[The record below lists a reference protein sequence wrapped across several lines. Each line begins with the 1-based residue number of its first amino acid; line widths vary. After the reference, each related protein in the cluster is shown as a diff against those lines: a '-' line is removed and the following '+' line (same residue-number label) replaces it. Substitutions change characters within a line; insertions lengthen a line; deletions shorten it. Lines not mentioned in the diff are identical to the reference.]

1 LKFYVSSGCYITLFQ
16 IFGAGQVTL
25 DGHDIKT
32 LKLKWLRQQIG
43 LVSQEPALF
52 ATTIRENILLG
63 RPDANQVEIEEAAR
77 VANAHSFIIK
87 LPEGY
92 ETQVSQLW
100 LQKIHLV
107 VDEMMFVKLITLLDL
122 NF

>member
-1 LKFYVSSGCYITLFQ
+1 M
-16 IFGAGQVTL
+16 
-25 DGHDIKT
+25 
-32 LKLKWLRQQIG
+32 KLRWLRQQIG

-63 RPDANQVEIEEAAR
+63 RPDADQVEIEEAAR

-92 ETQVSQLW
+92 DTQVGQLVSSENVMS
-100 LQKIHLV
+100 KRMSYIIV
-107 VDEMMFVKLITLLDL
+107 FAI
-122 NF
+122 N

>member
-1 LKFYVSSGCYITLFQ
+1 MFYASCGNIVQKL
-16 IFGAGQVTL
+16 GAGQVML

-32 LKLKWLRQQIG
+32 LKLRWLRQQIG

-87 LPEGY
+87 LPDGY
-92 ETQVSQLW
+92 ETQVSQLCFM
-100 LQKIHLV
+100 KRA
-107 VDEMMFVKLITLLDL
+107 KKCTLLL
-122 NF
+122 MN